1 MVLDLRSQQPMFPPY
16 IVRRDRVK
24 DLSILHHLYNTEIQ
38 VDLVQESRTCGVYT
52 EILGRFDAEA

>member
-1 MVLDLRSQQPMFPPY
+1 MFSPY
-16 IVRRDRVK
+16 IVRSDRVK

-38 VDLVQESRTCGVYT
+38 VGLVQESRRVCPCGVFT